1 VASSRWTRES
11 VARVAVGVLVFAIG
25 SGGIFAFAAPFGPGD
40 AAYGGTILVRALG
53 CALIGIAAGT
63 LAALA
68 CIDRDRTGAG
78 LFLALASVVV
88 GIVGLSVAF
97 PDHRFLAMT
106 VLTIYAAPFAIGYLI
121 ATSIGEV
128 APAGPDEPG
137 RR

>member
-1 VASSRWTRES
+1 VTRGSIARAAVA
-11 VARVAVGVLVFAIG
+11 AVVFAVG
-25 SGGIFAFAAPFGPGD
+25 SGGIFAFAAPFGSSD
-40 AAYGGTILVRALG
+40 AVYGGTILVRAFG

-68 CIDRDRTGAG
+68 CIDRERTGAG
-78 LFLALASVVV
+78 LFLALGSVAV

-97 PDHRFLAMT
+97 PDHRFLGMT

-128 APAGPDEPG
+128 APAGPNEG
-137 RR
+137 GTG